1 MLASVACHAPVGI
14 DGEVVRVEV
23 DLRRGVP
30 GIDIVGLP
38 DCAVKESRE
47 RVRVAIR
54 NSGFEFPRERVL
66 VNLAPAGIRKEG
78 ASFDLAIAF
87 AVLAAS
93 EQVPPGALERVMVLG
108 ELNLSGE
115 VRPVTGVLSAVA
127 TGLKAG
133 LTHFLVPTPNLRE
146 ALCLGLG
153 RVCGIAS
160 LAEGA
165 RGLRSGA
172 LAAAAPPRPAPEPP
186 LEELYG
192 DLSDIRGSGRLKRA
206 LEVAAAGRH
215 NLFLCGPP
223 GSGKTM
229 AARRLATLLP
239 PLDRDE
245 SLEVTRIHSLAGM
258 LPAGGGLITRRP
270 FRMPHHTASAEGIVG
285 GGRLVRPGE
294 VSLAHRGVLFLDEV
308 LEFRQALLQSL
319 REPAEDGW
327 VTVVRAGASIRYPA
341 AFQLVLAANA
351 CPCGKLGLPEKVCIC
366 STEEV
371 RCYWKRLGGALLDR
385 IDIRVPVAPE
395 TLRTM
400 IGKPGEGSAAVR
412 ERVARAAAMQGR
424 RYQGEGFRWNAEI
437 PPGRIARYCE
447 LDDEVSEK
455 FVTAART
462 MHLSSRACH
471 SVLKVARTIADLAGS
486 ETLRKDDVLEAL
498 QHRRHGQEHPFWNA
512 G

>member
-1 MLASVACHAPVGI
+1 MHASVACHAPVGI
-14 DGEVVRVEV
+14 DGQVVRVEA
-23 DLRRGVP
+23 DLRNGVP

-38 DCAVKESRE
+38 DSAVRESRE

-93 EQVPPGALERVMVLG
+93 KQVPASGLDRVMVLG
-108 ELNLSGE
+108 ELNLCGE
-115 VRPVTGVLSAVA
+115 VLPVTGVLAAVA
-127 TGLKAG
+127 TGIKAG
-133 LTHFLVPTPNLRE
+133 LVRFLVPKVNLRE

-165 RGLRSGA
+165 CGLRDGKLS
-172 LAAAAPPRPAPEPP
+172 AATTARAAPEPAV
-186 LEELYG
+186 EDIYG
-192 DLSDIRGSGRLKRA
+192 DLSDIRGCAVLKRA
-206 LEVAAAGRH
+206 LEVAAAGGH

-245 SLEVTRIHSLAGM
+245 SLEVTRVHSLAGA
-258 LPAGGGLITRRP
+258 LPPDGGLITRRP
-270 FRMPHHTASAEGIVG
+270 FRMPHHTASAEGIIG
-285 GGRLVRPGE
+285 GGRFVRPGE

-308 LEFRQALLQSL
+308 LEFHQALLQSL
-319 REPAEDGW
+319 REPAEDRW
-327 VTVVRAGASIRYPA
+327 VTVVRAGSSVRYPA
-341 AFQLVLAANA
+341 AFQLVLTANG
-351 CPCGKLGLPEKVCIC
+351 CPCGQAGLPGGTCRC
-366 STEEV
+366 TDEEI

-385 IDIRVPVAPE
+385 IDIRVGVVPE
-395 TLRTM
+395 SVKTM
-400 IGKPGEGSAAVR
+400 VGPGGESSAAVR
-412 ERVARAAAMQGR
+412 ERVTAAAEIQRR
-424 RYQGEGFRWNAEI
+424 RYRGEGFRWNAEI
-437 PPGRIARYCE
+437 PAGRIGHYCAIDEETAKKLIAGARQ
-447 LDDEVSEK
+447 
-455 FVTAART
+455 
-462 MHLSSRACH
+462 MNLSSRACH

-486 ETLRKDDVLEAL
+486 GRLRKADVMEAL
-498 QHRRHGQEHPFWNA
+498 QHRRYGQENRFWE
-512 G
+512 